1 MVVWANI
8 RPQFLYSVSK
18 PCLSILR
25 FGICRSLSSAAGTTI
40 NPWWAITAPH
50 RWAEWQQVV
59 PDLTTDSH
67 TPKFFSW
74 TPQHS
79 LVMFNS
85 ARNNGSASVARNG
98 AEGHVST
105 WCAFQGFFFWLAQ
118 AWSCGLNAHLW
129 LGYIRSPPG
138 ACLWGGYL
146 TLKEPSLCALLLCL
160 CVESTDLWAVPGL
173 NENADANAPQAVHE
187 ELL

>member
-1 MVVWANI
+1 MGHHCTPPMGRMAASCTW
-8 RPQFLYSVSK
+8 PDY
-18 PCLSILR
+18 R
-25 FGICRSLSSAAGTTI
+25 FT
-40 NPWWAITAPH
+40 H
-50 RWAEWQQVV
+50 
-59 PDLTTDSH
+59 
-67 TPKFFSW
+67 PKVFSW

-85 ARNNGSASVARNG
+85 ARNNGSGSVARNG

-105 WCAFQGFFFWLAQ
+105 WWAFQGFFFWLAQ

-138 ACLWGGYL
+138 ACLWGSL
-146 TLKEPSLCALLLCL
+146 TLKEPSLCALLLCH

-173 NENADANAPQAVHE
+173 NENADAHAPQAVHE
-187 ELL
+187 QLL